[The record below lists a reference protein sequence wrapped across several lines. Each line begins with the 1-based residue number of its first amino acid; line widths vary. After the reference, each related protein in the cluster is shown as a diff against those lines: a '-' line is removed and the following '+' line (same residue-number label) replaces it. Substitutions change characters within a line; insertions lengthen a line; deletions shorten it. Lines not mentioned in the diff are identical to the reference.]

1 MLKKSNN
8 AFALGRSWWV
18 VPVVVMTAQLLLYF
32 VLEATTGFDG
42 DSAADW
48 WLFISLFVMLPTM
61 AAILLSPGSRWPH
74 WCVASIC
81 ICWGVVIFGFQSGFE
96 IGMVIPAMV
105 VCAIQA
111 ANFRWSATPPWRIRP
126 SKSRKPS
133 VSIRWLLVFTAIVA
147 ALITLIRVSGLNRE
161 LVSIAS
167 YTTPA
172 GVPALIANYLVMM
185 KSRWKRLGMLFGVFL
200 AGAFL
205 HSQSQ
210 AGWTLADDVWRQ
222 LVGQHHS
229 NRFASQILFVAPSAS
244 LVTVTLMQLALKRF
258 SNGRQRKWPSKQ
270 PANATLSG

>member
-74 WCVASIC
+74 WCVASVC
-81 ICWGVVIFGFQSGFE
+81 ICWGVVVFSFPSGFE

-105 VCAIQA
+105 VCAIQT
-111 ANFRWSATPPWRIRP
+111 ANFRWTATPPWRIRP

-133 VSIRWLLVFTAIVA
+133 VSIRWLLIFTAIVA
-147 ALITLIRVSGLNRE
+147 ALITLIRASGFNRE
-161 LVSIAS
+161 LVSIAI

-172 GVPALIANYLVMM
+172 GVTALIANYLVMM
-185 KSRWKRLGMLFGVFL
+185 KSRWKRQCILFGVFL

-210 AGWTLADDVWRQ
+210 AGWALADDVWRQ

-244 LVTVTLMQLALKRF
+244 LVTVTLMQLVLMRSGKR
-258 SNGRQRKWPSKQ
+258 RYRKLASTRLIEVAPPS
-270 PANATLSG
+270 